1 MPCGWTNKFRFYN
14 GNLDIKSNCFFL
26 LNGRIYLVGVS
37 FPFCVLLAFELL
49 ADATDGDSDA
59 DTDIDADG
67 GADVAAAA
75 AAAAALLRDVI
86 GEMTA
91 DLPPGLTVL
100 LR

>member
-1 MPCGWTNKFRFYN
+1 MANEFSSHYRTDESKSRIFFYP
-14 GNLDIKSNCFFL
+14 LKCLIL
-26 LNGRIYLVGVS
+26 AYLVGVS

-49 ADATDGDSDA
+49 ADAVDGDADA
-59 DTDIDADG
+59 DTDTVGVTDAVD
-67 GADVAAAA
+67 AAA

-91 DLPPGLTVL
+91 DLPPDLIVL

>member
-1 MPCGWTNKFRFYN
+1 MGGKSDLNF
-14 GNLDIKSNCFFL
+14 IKKIEIKIVSSKLYKMFSHFI
-26 LNGRIYLVGVS
+26 IYLVGVS

-49 ADATDGDSDA
+49 ADAVDGDADA
-59 DTDIDADG
+59 DTDGVTDDV
-67 GADVAAAA
+67 VAAAA

-91 DLPPGLTVL
+91 DLPPVLIVL

>member
-1 MPCGWTNKFRFYN
+1 MK
-14 GNLDIKSNCFFL
+14 LFL
-26 LNGRIYLVGVS
+26 CYLVGVS

-49 ADATDGDSDA
+49 ADAVDGDADA
-59 DTDIDADG
+59 DTDG
-67 GADVAAAA
+67 VGVGVVTAAAA

-91 DLPPGLTVL
+91 DLPPGLIDL